1 MATILER
8 VLPGRKKSVQA
19 NVSGPFRSSRKFPG
33 LTEPHRTGERGRP
46 SSLPVLMERIH
57 ETPEGQPVVLKTAYG
72 YPASLY
78 YHRKKLRGEEVEAI
92 VVSPNTQ
99 RRIGGHVV
107 TNISEYKYLLVGI
120 GTSKENYT
128 PMCVN
133 IQVV

>member
-1 MATILER
+1 MER
-8 VLPGRKKSVQA
+8 VR
-19 NVSGPFRSSRKFPG
+19 
-33 LTEPHRTGERGRP
+33 
-46 SSLPVLMERIH
+46 
-57 ETPEGQPVVLKTAYG
+57 ETPAGQPVVLKTAIG
-72 YPASLY
+72 YPGSLY
-78 YHRKKLRGEEVEAI
+78 HHRKNLRGEGVEAV

-99 RRIGGHVV
+99 RRIGDHVV

>member
-1 MATILER
+1 MAKILER

-19 NVSGPFRSSRKFPG
+19 NASGPFRSSRNFPG
-33 LTEPHRTGERGRP
+33 LTEPHRTGKSGRP
-46 SSLPVLMERIH
+46 SSLPVLMERVR
-57 ETPEGQPVVLKTAYG
+57 ETPAGQPVVLKTAIG
-72 YPASLY
+72 YPGSLY
-78 YHRKKLRGEEVEAI
+78 HHRKNLRSEGVEAV

-107 TNISEYKYLLVGI
+107 TNISEHQYLLVGI

>member
-1 MATILER
+1 
-8 VLPGRKKSVQA
+8 
-19 NVSGPFRSSRKFPG
+19 
-33 LTEPHRTGERGRP
+33 
-46 SSLPVLMERIH
+46 MERIH

-72 YPASLY
+72 YSASLY

>member
-1 MATILER
+1 M
-8 VLPGRKKSVQA
+8 SV
-19 NVSGPFRSSRKFPG
+19 PP
-33 LTEPHRTGERGRP
+33 
-46 SSLPVLMERIH
+46 
-57 ETPEGQPVVLKTAYG
+57 
-72 YPASLY
+72 PAS
-78 YHRKKLRGEEVEAI
+78 EAI

-107 TNISEYKYLLVGI
+107 TNISEHKYLLVGI